1 MLAVNLLFIR
11 LVCAVIF
18 AFKKVFFRHLVIIS
32 QFRVTFCDFRKDC
45 SWRGMTPLSSCS
57 ASLIHINQPPST
69 HFLYPLS
76 PGSRGQQG
84 ATLDESSVH
93 CRATQRK
100 MNINFIWSLILGKFQ
115 LQSVFSLPEQLS
127 GVSGFISP
135 LFFTGKSSALCS
147 TNQRN
152 FSFFQSLKQTFP
164 RSCSYLCYSSRPP
177 PGGLLERS
185 HRDFTFYQR
194 HSVGK
199 AFHFFG
205 VMKMLEGS
213 SR

>member
-1 MLAVNLLFIR
+1 MLAVDLLFIR

-57 ASLIHINQPPST
+57 ASLIHINQPPPT

-135 LFFTGKSSALCS
+135 LF
-147 TNQRN
+147 
-152 FSFFQSLKQTFP
+152 SLANP
-164 RSCSYLCYSSRPP
+164 
-177 PGGLLERS
+177 
-185 HRDFTFYQR
+185 R
-194 HSVGK
+194 HS
-199 AFHFFG
+199 AARISETF
-205 VMKMLEGS
+205 LS
-213 SR
+213 SKVWSKLSLVHAVTCVIARGLPLVVSWKDRTVILPSINAIQWAKLFTSSGLWKC